1 MEIQT
6 LHSLRNRPLL
16 AKQQS
21 ELCVYNMVLNSLLD
35 NVTRCL
41 ILGIILGVILVS
53 YYPQILTTTQDVVC
67 DRSNYNNIIDTFRM
81 SNK

>member
-1 MEIQT
+1 MF
-6 LHSLRNRPLL
+6 
-16 AKQQS
+16 K
-21 ELCVYNMVLNSLLD
+21 
-35 NVTRCL
+35 L

-53 YYPQILTTTQDVVC
+53 YYPQVLTTTQDVVC